1 MRNIEILRKR
11 AELERLEESRQK
23 AANRIKEI
31 SHDIHRLEQVR
42 HRQRIFRAG
51 EVVAKAGLLETFN
64 PEELYAVLV
73 ENRERISAMGDEE
86 VPYAMEE

>member
-1 MRNIEILRKR
+1 MRKAEILRKR

-23 AANRIKEI
+23 AVNRIREI
-31 SHDIHRLEQVR
+31 SHDIQRLKRVR

-73 ENRERISAMGDEE
+73 ENRERISAIGDED
-86 VPYAMEE
+86 VPYAMEG